1 MDIDTIKIIPYVIFA
16 ALIIVAIYGYKFK
29 VLKTLGEYSLD
40 DIEKGLP
47 SNQLKQIQEYK
58 RVCIENNL
66 TLKWYRYMAAF
77 PILATVSILAWVA
90 LMFFSN

>member
-1 MDIDTIKIIPYVIFA
+1 MNTVTLIFTIWVLFA
-16 ALIIVAIYGYKFK
+16 VLLIIAMYGYKFK
-29 VLKTLGEYSLD
+29 VLKTLGEYGRD

-77 PILATVSILAWVA
+77 PILATLAILAWVA
-90 LMFFSN
+90 LILFSE

>member
-1 MDIDTIKIIPYVIFA
+1 
-16 ALIIVAIYGYKFK
+16 
-29 VLKTLGEYSLD
+29 VLKTLREYGLD

-47 SNQLKQIQEYK
+47 SNQLKQILEYK

-77 PILATVSILAWVA
+77 PLLAASAILAWVA
-90 LMFFSN
+90 LMVVVE

>member
-1 MDIDTIKIIPYVIFA
+1 MDFHTIKFIPYFIFA
-16 ALIIVAIYGYKFK
+16 ALIVVAIYGYKFK
-29 VLKTLGEYSLD
+29 VLKTLREHGLD

-66 TLKWYRYMAAF
+66 TLKWYRYMSAF
-77 PILATVSILAWVA
+77 PILAAVVILAWVA
-90 LMFFSN
+90 LMVFSG

>member
-1 MDIDTIKIIPYVIFA
+1 M
-16 ALIIVAIYGYKFK
+16 IVALYGYKFK
-29 VLKTLGEYSLD
+29 VLKTLREYGLD

-47 SNQLKQIQEYK
+47 SNQLKQILEYK

-77 PILATVSILAWVA
+77 PLLAASAILAWVA
-90 LMFFSN
+90 LMVVVE